1 MTEVATLLMT
11 LVVTF
16 VSVWIMVSV
25 LTTCQPER
33 EAKLFDLHL
42 VSRGYSCRRDQNCS
56 QNLRAKGDSNRGAS
70 LKAIF
75 KIITIAARYF
85 APGLDST

>member
-11 LVVTF
+11 LVLIF
-16 VSVWIMVSV
+16 VSVWIMVST

-33 EAKLFDLHL
+33 GGRLFDLHL
-42 VSRGYSCRRDQNCS
+42 VSRSYSYCRDRKCS

-70 LKAIF
+70 LKATF
-75 KIITIAARYF
+75 KIITIAASHF